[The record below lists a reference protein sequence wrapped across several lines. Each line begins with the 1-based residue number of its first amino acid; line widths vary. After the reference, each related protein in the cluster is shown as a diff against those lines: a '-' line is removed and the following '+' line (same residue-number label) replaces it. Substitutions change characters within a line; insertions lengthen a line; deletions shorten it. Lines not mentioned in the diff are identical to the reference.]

1 MVSVIVPIYNTAE
14 YLEKGI
20 DSILGQTHKELEVV
34 LVDDGSTDI
43 SGQICD
49 KYSELDKRVT
59 VIHKKNEGLVSAR
72 KAGLEAASGDFIVWV
87 DSDDWIESDW
97 IERLL
102 NEQKRTKA
110 DVVVADL
117 YFDVGQDS
125 QVVRN
130 GIDYGLYDIGEVC
143 NKLLYNGS
151 FYDYGVN
158 PHLVTKLWKR
168 ELIYSIQMDVDNKI
182 VVGEDAAVTYPAI
195 LSARNILVTDICC
208 YHYVQHPG
216 AMTKTVIQ
224 NEIIRQS
231 LLFKHLEKYF
241 VLNDIQDDFNK
252 QLLQYKKYLAIL
264 RTPQIFDKCDGKCL
278 MPYGGIPNSSR
289 IILYGAGGVGQ
300 SLYRYIQTRKEINLI
315 DWVDKNYKMYRQFN
329 LDVNNP
335 KHLKEME
342 KNADYILIANISQKT
357 ANFIRGYLENLGIDK
372 NKILW
377 FSEDFLTEDYEK
389 QSEK

>member
-20 DSILGQTHKELEVV
+20 DSILGQTYKDLEVV

-43 SGQICD
+43 SAQICD
-49 KYSELDKRVT
+49 RYSQMDKRVT

-72 KAGLEAASGDFIVWV
+72 KAGVDLATGEFIVWM
-87 DSDDWIESDW
+87 DSDDWIEKDW

-102 NEQKRTKA
+102 NEQKRTNA

-117 YFDVGQDS
+117 YFDVGQES
-125 QVVRN
+125 QVLRN
-130 GIDYGLYDIGEVC
+130 GMDYGLYDIDEVC
-143 NKLLYNGS
+143 DKLLYNGS
-151 FYDYGVN
+151 FYDYGIN

-168 ELIYSIQMDVDNKI
+168 ELIYSIQMDVDNRI

-195 LSARNILVTDICC
+195 LSAKNILVTDICG

-224 NEIIRQS
+224 NEINRQDC
-231 LLFKHLEKYF
+231 LFKHLEKYF
-241 VLNDIQDDFNK
+241 VLHGMQRDFYK
-252 QLLQYKKYLAIL
+252 QLAQYKKYLGIL
-264 RTPQIFDKCDGKCL
+264 RTPQIFDEDEDKYL
-278 MPYGGIPNSSR
+278 MPYGGIPNSSQ

-300 SLYRYIQTRKEINLI
+300 SLYRYIQMLKEINII
-315 DWVDKNYKMYRQFN
+315 DWVDKNYEMYRQFDLN
-329 LDVNNP
+329 VNAPN
-335 KHLKEME
+335 HLKETA
-342 KNADYILIANISQKT
+342 KNTDYILIANINQNT
-357 ANFIRGYLENLGIDK
+357 ASCIRDYLEKLGINK

-377 FSEDFLTEDYEK
+377 FSDAFLGEDYEK
-389 QSEK
+389 